1 MAQLRPQDG
10 CLKPASVTECR
21 VVVSARAGLQG
32 AGPHT
37 LAGALSFPLLP
48 GLPMSADVLAL
59 SHLQTLP
66 EATRPLFLAEWS
78 RRKKDKGIAL
88 GLNCLSLAGFAG
100 IGRIY
105 IGQVGMGVALLLL
118 SPLTCGVW
126 GLVDIFL
133 VGSAAE
139 TENTKILAELQAA
152 FPAQR

>member
-1 MAQLRPQDG
+1 MAPLRPQDG

-32 AGPHT
+32 AGLH
-37 LAGALSFPLLP
+37 
-48 GLPMSADVLAL
+48 
-59 SHLQTLP
+59 TLP
-66 EATRPLFLAEWS
+66 EASRPLFLAEWS

-152 FPAQR
+152 FPAPR